1 MTNLAAF
8 KAHHIQKID
17 CARSIT
23 LGMAELQPDGI
34 SEQWFLKL
42 GGDIHWSLIAQAMGQ
57 KQAVF
62 EDVYGREVYAAF
74 CATSIELSPQTKL
87 LAKNVEITSSLYHV
101 SHHQIGS
108 VHKILLAKQEIAS
121 LLMISTFVS
130 HGEDKANTL
139 IVRNKYMPSLSLD
152 MAPQELLAL
161 AEHARTT
168 ARVNTN
174 PEMKSDQ
181 NHDVTPC
188 RSLDFN
194 AVGLLY
200 FPSFSKFAENFECQ
214 IQKTTQPL
222 KRRDVVY
229 LGNLDIGASINLAS
243 SGSDVFIHRDD
254 GKLIAKISSKR
265 CAMPES

>member
-1 MTNLAAF
+1 MNNLAPF
-8 KAHHIQKID
+8 KPHHIQRID
-17 CARSIT
+17 CTRSIT

-62 EDVYGREVYAAF
+62 EDVYGRAVYAAF
-74 CATSIELSPQTKL
+74 CATSIELSPQAAL
-87 LAKNVEITSSLYHV
+87 LARDVEIMSSLYQV
-101 SHHQIGS
+101 SHHQVGS
-108 VHKILLAKQEIAS
+108 IHKILLAKEEIAS
-121 LLMISTFVS
+121 LSMISTFVS
-130 HGEDKANTL
+130 HGEDKANTS

-161 AEHARTT
+161 AEQARTT

-174 PEMKSDQ
+174 SEMKSDRNQ
-181 NHDVTPC
+181 DMTPC

-200 FPSFSKFAENFECQ
+200 FPSFSKFAERFENQ

-222 KRRDVVY
+222 LRRDVVY
-229 LGNLDIGASINLAS
+229 LGNLDIGASINLVS

-254 GKLIAKISSKR
+254 GKLIAKVSSKR
-265 CAMPES
+265 

>member
-1 MTNLAAF
+1 MNSHAAF
-8 KAHHIQKID
+8 ETHHIQKID
-17 CARSIT
+17 CTRSIT

-57 KQAVF
+57 KHAAF
-62 EDVYGREVYAAF
+62 EDIYGREVYAAF
-74 CATSIELSPQTKL
+74 CATSIELSPLAKL
-87 LAKNVEITSSLYHV
+87 LAKDVEITSSLYQV

-108 VHKILLAKQEIAS
+108 VHKILLAKEEIAS
-121 LLMISTFVS
+121 LSMISTFVS
-130 HGEDKANTL
+130 HGEDKANTS
-139 IVRNKYMPSLSLD
+139 IVRNKYMPSLALD
-152 MAPQELLAL
+152 MAPQKILAL

-168 ARVNTN
+168 ARVNAN
-174 PEMKSDQ
+174 PVMKCDQ
-181 NHDVTPC
+181 NQAIMPC

-214 IQKTTQPL
+214 MQKTTQPL

-229 LGNLDIGASINLAS
+229 LGNLDIGTSINLAS
-243 SGSDVFIHRDD
+243 SGTDVFIHRDD
-254 GKLIAKISSKR
+254 G
-265 CAMPES
+265 